1 MTKAT
6 KGRELQQTVQ
16 FHEEADIFRL
26 TEVQKKLAA
35 RIDTG
40 GVGRAR
46 AHASNSVFFSYA
58 QAAYIENHAK
68 SDKMLVKLPNQAAY
82 S

>member
-1 MTKAT
+1 MAKAT

-16 FHEEADIFRL
+16 FHEEADFFRS

-40 GVGRAR
+40 GVGRA
-46 AHASNSVFFSYA
+46 HASSSVFFSYA